1 MFSKYLALYWKDL
14 KALLSA
20 ISVSKLVASSLEK
33 NYKLFVVSE
42 YFELY
47 SIRLYIGMTI
57 YKASASS
64 IVVPSAFVIELMNGA
79 QFLKCCRRCNIMC
92 CVDDITSY

>member
-20 ISVSKLVASSLEK
+20 ISKLVASSLEK

-57 YKASASS
+57 YKSSASS

-79 QFLKCCRRCNIMC
+79 QF
-92 CVDDITSY
+92 